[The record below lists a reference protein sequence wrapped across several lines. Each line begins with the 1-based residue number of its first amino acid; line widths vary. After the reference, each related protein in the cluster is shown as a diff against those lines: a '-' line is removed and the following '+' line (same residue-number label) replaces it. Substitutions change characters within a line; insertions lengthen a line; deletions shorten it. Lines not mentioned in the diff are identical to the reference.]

1 MYMKALVHV
10 FVFLKGLKNENAG
23 IGWEDGFLNHQTSS
37 FSLCEYFPLN
47 EEETSSQSLVE
58 A

>member
-1 MYMKALVHV
+1 MSPYFFKMLE
-10 FVFLKGLKNENAG
+10 NENAG

-37 FSLCEYFPLN
+37 FSLCEYFPLH
-47 EEETSSQSLVE
+47 EEEASSQSLVE